1 MVKVIAPP
9 KTKKSKSR
17 RVILGFEPDA
27 FLSVFKF
34 EDLGFLALFLEELEF
49 VLDSGSSTGAGT
61 PGGTGIAP
69 GGATAAG
76 GAINVTGWTGW
87 PTGGGIGVGAEGD

>member
-17 RVILGFEPDA
+17 RVILGLEPGA
-27 FLSVFKF
+27 FLSVLGF
-34 EDLGFLALFLEELEF
+34 EDLDFLAPFLEELEF
-49 VLDSGSSTGAGT
+49 DWDSGFSTGAGT
-61 PGGTGIAP
+61 PGSTGKAP

-76 GAINVTGWTGW
+76 GAINAAGWTG
-87 PTGGGIGVGAEGD
+87 